1 MNEKDKNRI
10 PSWVSIAL
18 TIILAVSASIG
29 TYSAR
34 MYKTEKEIEILQVK
48 VGILETTMIKTSSL
62 LESINERT
70 IRIEEGLKMKA
81 DKTFINNI
89 KQ

>member
-10 PSWVSIAL
+10 PSWVSISL